1 MAQSARVG
9 QKEALIYLHP
19 QPPLTDPH
27 RKGGGNGG
35 SSRSIHDP
43 SLPPRHNRS
52 GGGGGGGSEVGGG
65 KETSNYSSA
74 KVDEQEE
81 ERQHEA
87 AMKHAAGVLPQLSLD
102 KLGGEGEGST
112 VAKKKRKSGKSKSA
126 RGGSAGGETTRRNKK
141 NVEISFLQERIAEL
155 ENVLVKVVSHNKKA
169 EFAPVKPLTEKI
181 NRLERQLHQSTATHS
196 TITHQNKLLTG
207 ENEVLKQKNENLK
220 GEVNHLKTLLGIADS
235 TERRKRQQL
244 ELKNELATV
253 KEIAEKKDMEL
264 RAAENKIKALQ
275 SELTAV
281 IKANEAEKKNLN
293 AEIDELKK
301 EKKVVERGLAREQ
314 TTRKEEAAKKDSME
328 HLLTSKIAYLNRMT
342 TNLSSKVEREMKDRR
357 EAERKKVD
365 LEVNLRCV
373 SRVKENLAK
382 ETERRAKSE
391 KEMIEAYEQ
400 LRLSQIQKIKSA
412 KAEAEERV
420 RMESI
425 RAAELE
431 HKLNEV
437 LSSSMQ
443 IHQNGDKKGTGEGSP
458 LRK

>member
-1 MAQSARVG
+1 
-9 QKEALIYLHP
+9 
-19 QPPLTDPH
+19 
-27 RKGGGNGG
+27 
-35 SSRSIHDP
+35 
-43 SLPPRHNRS
+43 
-52 GGGGGGGSEVGGG
+52 
-65 KETSNYSSA
+65 
-74 KVDEQEE
+74 
-81 ERQHEA
+81 
-87 AMKHAAGVLPQLSLD
+87 
-102 KLGGEGEGST
+102 
-112 VAKKKRKSGKSKSA
+112 
-126 RGGSAGGETTRRNKK
+126 
-141 NVEISFLQERIAEL
+141 
-155 ENVLVKVVSHNKKA
+155 
-169 EFAPVKPLTEKI
+169 
-181 NRLERQLHQSTATHS
+181 
-196 TITHQNKLLTG
+196 
-207 ENEVLKQKNENLK
+207 
-220 GEVNHLKTLLGIADS
+220 
-235 TERRKRQQL
+235 
-244 ELKNELATV
+244 
-253 KEIAEKKDMEL
+253 
-264 RAAENKIKALQ
+264 
-275 SELTAV
+275 
-281 IKANEAEKKNLN
+281 
-293 AEIDELKK
+293 
-301 EKKVVERGLAREQ
+301 
-314 TTRKEEAAKKDSME
+314 ME

-458 LRK
+458 LRKRVQDGYDGRMLYTNSHSFD